1 MFCCVC
7 GTYQQ
12 ETFMHTHL
20 KVSILCASVCTVRS
34 GTSLLCGGE
43 CLHRGSRVSHLDAS
57 SCDGNRNGQKSEAGT
72 ANGSLKLVGMVT
84 PVSHSSFS
92 LSVSTLPFFP
102 ALIPQVLCQSPPLSA
117 SLSPPLSPLLPL
129 LTALCHLALV
139 AVSSSFSHQCLPVT
153 SSCVASSLMFINLDS
168 IHHYV
173 PQPTS
178 FPLCLFSWMET
189 EREGATGDRYLWG
202 RSARLSQIF
211 QIHVLLLNRTS
222 AGKLINNKNVM
233 RWRKDMKDNH

>member
-72 ANGSLKLVGMVT
+72 ANGSLKPQFHTLLFHSLYPRYLSSRLLFLKSFVNLRLSLHLCLPLSHLYSPSSRLSVT
-84 PVSHSSFS
+84 S
-92 LSVSTLPFFP
+92 LSLLFLLLFPISVSPWHLLVLLHLLCSLTLT
-102 ALIPQVLCQSPPLSA
+102 QSTIMF
-117 SLSPPLSPLLPL
+117 LSPLHFLFVCFHEWKQSGKAQQETDIYEDAPL
-129 LTALCHLALV
+129 DSVKSFKFT
-139 AVSSSFSHQCLPVT
+139 SSS
-153 SSCVASSLMFINLDS
+153 
-168 IHHYV
+168 
-173 PQPTS
+173 
-178 FPLCLFSWMET
+178 WT
-189 EREGATGDRYLWG
+189 E
-202 RSARLSQIF
+202 
-211 QIHVLLLNRTS
+211 LLQAN
-222 AGKLINNKNVM
+222 
-233 RWRKDMKDNH
+233 